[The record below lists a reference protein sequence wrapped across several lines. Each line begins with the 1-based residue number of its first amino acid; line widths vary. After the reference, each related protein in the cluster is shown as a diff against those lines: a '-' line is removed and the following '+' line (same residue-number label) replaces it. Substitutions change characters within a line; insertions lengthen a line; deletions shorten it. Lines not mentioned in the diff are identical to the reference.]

1 MNDAGE
7 MPLSEHL
14 LELRKR
20 LIRFVM
26 FLGIVFVA
34 SLPFNEYIYAYLSNP
49 LLSSLPQDGRLIA
62 TQVTSPVLVPIKTAF
77 YAALLACMPILFIE
91 IWGFLKPGLYL
102 HEKKLALPI
111 IISTTIL
118 FFMGV
123 AFGFYVATPVIFNF
137 IHTFSPNNILIM
149 TDIGNYLSFMLKLL
163 FAFGIAFEMPI
174 IVNLLIRTGTVSKAR
189 LRELRPYLVV
199 LFFILGMLLTPPD
212 IFSQLFLA
220 IPMWMLFELG
230 LLVSKEKAKF

>member
-1 MNDAGE
+1 
-7 MPLSEHL
+7 
-14 LELRKR
+14 
-20 LIRFVM
+20 
-26 FLGIVFVA
+26 
-34 SLPFNEYIYAYLSNP
+34 
-49 LLSSLPQDGRLIA
+49 
-62 TQVTSPVLVPIKTAF
+62 
-77 YAALLACMPILFIE
+77 
-91 IWGFLKPGLYL
+91 
-102 HEKKLALPI
+102 
-111 IISTTIL
+111 
-118 FFMGV
+118 
-123 AFGFYVATPVIFNF
+123 
-137 IHTFSPNNILIM
+137 M

-230 LLVSKEKAKF
+230 LLVSKEKTRF